1 MPGFAATD
9 LFSVGAEASP
19 QTSTTSETR
28 ERSLTLA
35 ADGDKACESSAYNVT
50 TEYTADYQS
59 CSTGSIVATLGTF
72 LSTFGAVQD
81 SKIITGIEITL
92 SNKAYPSFSITGHN
106 HASNPHTSGE
116 RDFDASVS
124 IPAQIGTGITM
135 PMLATTKQISI
146 AATSDVTGAT
156 FSIALEHMDTE
167 GADGNHFDG
176 QNRTCRVEASLT
188 GIGVEGDVTWAA
200 DWIVDD
206 NSDTDSNQESDT
218 FTTSAHMYIDAN

>member
-1 MPGFAATD
+1 MPGYAATD

-35 ADGDKACESSAYNVT
+35 ANGDKACESSAYNVT
-50 TEYTADYQS
+50 TEYTADYES
-59 CSTGSIVATLGTF
+59 CSTGSIVATLGTL
-72 LSTFGAVQD
+72 LSTFGAVAS
-81 SKIITGIEITL
+81 SKLVTGIEITL

-106 HASNPHTSGE
+106 HAVNAHTSGE
-116 RDFDASVS
+116 RTFDASAA

-146 AATSDVTGAT
+146 ATSTVTGAT
-156 FSIALEHMDTE
+156 FSVTLEHMDTE
-167 GADGNHFDG
+167 GADGDHFDG
-176 QNRTCRVEASLT
+176 ENRTCRVEASIS
-188 GIGVEGDVTWAA
+188 GIGNEGDVTWGA

-218 FTTSAHMYIDAN
+218 FTTSAHMYIDAI